1 MSRQPERNSTL
12 WFPEFRRL
20 GWLFLRLAVTL
31 FCVSLG
37 TATGVAQQFGFF
49 HYDQEQGL
57 KNLDVLDLIEDN
69 SGRLWIATE
78 GGLYRY
84 DGAQFHR
91 FGSEEGLT
99 ESLILGLHKDASGRI
114 WAATSDRIFF
124 FDGNHFTAVPTY
136 APALRLLPG
145 EPIRS
150 IDPDHILFLESGS
163 LMLLSRTGDKTS
175 RSSWKLQPFFSAAEI
190 TAKSVLAELYS
201 IQISD
206 DGLNLW
212 LGCGQ
217 ALCRIQNPLA
227 GDSRK
232 IEMFSTAQNVPPD
245 HWTSLFEDRD
255 ETLWARSNQ
264 HIRVLARDSS
274 LFRTR
279 DLPSPNGDHSYQDF
293 GILTLAEDQQGRVL
307 TQADRGIARWEGS
320 SWKIFDSRNGID
332 FKDVSAILVNRGGI
346 PWFGTRGHGIVRWQ
360 GYGEVEN
367 WTIAQGLHDDVV
379 HSIFRDSQHR
389 LWIADQFQVEQMN
402 DLTGRFDAP
411 PFFQE
416 KPLLHDIR
424 FAESPDHSL
433 WFFTKD
439 GEVSRSDPTVA
450 RIVFSE
456 KLPPLASTFTDSS
469 HRIWI
474 LSEKGLYLIRR
485 PDTPS
490 IDKITDALMVN
501 SALTD
506 AAESP
511 DHSLWFLGPRSLY
524 RFTPSDRRFTRI
536 PLDIPSTVRMRN
548 IAAVPDG
555 TLWIGGM
562 AGLLHLQID
571 RDHVTVLDS
580 VSKPLIASSDVQ
592 FVGLDTRGWLWVGSS
607 AGVNV
612 FDGSQWRLLT
622 RQDGLISIDT
632 NRSAFLAE
640 SDGSVWIGA
649 KGGAIHLL
657 HPEHLLSPSLLDV
670 RFTSATLGDT
680 VLSQYEAPELPWKN
694 AELNLHFTSLNF
706 ARDGSI
712 RFRYRLV
719 GKEGR
724 WRETKDHSLHYSGI
738 GPGNYRFEL
747 QAIDLDHQRQSSVI
761 SLTFIVQPPWWQT
774 PAVYVMLF
782 VFLLLALVLVWQWRE
797 RHHLQRQHL
806 LGQMV
811 AQRTQEL
818 EAEKAELMAAREILS
833 QQATRDAL
841 TGIWNRSAII
851 EILVREMDRAR
862 RTGAPL
868 AVVLA
873 DIDHFKQVNDT
884 MGHLAGDSILRDAAR
899 RMFHNIR
906 PYDFI
911 GRYGGEE
918 FLLVLPGLPYRD
930 PHERL
935 NQLLQSISREPFL
948 FDGRTVPVTSSFGV
962 AWFAPEITD
971 VEDFIRR
978 ADEALYRAK
987 SSGRNRVTFHEESPG
1002 NNENPPLRK
1011 I

>member
-20 GWLFLRLAVTL
+20 GWLFLRLAVML
-31 FCVSLG
+31 FCVSPG
-37 TATGVAQQFGFF
+37 TTTTFAQQFNFF
-49 HYDQEQGL
+49 HYGQEQGL
-57 KNLDVLDLIEDN
+57 RNLDVLDLIEDN
-69 SGRLWIATE
+69 SGLLWIATE
-78 GGLYRY
+78 NGLYRY

-91 FGSEEGLT
+91 FGPEEGLM
-99 ESLILGLHKDASGRI
+99 ESLILGLHKDVSGRI
-114 WAATSDRIFF
+114 WAASDDHIYF
-124 FDGNHFTAVPTY
+124 FDGKRFTA
-136 APALRLLPG
+136 APAEGPPLRLLPG

-163 LMLLSRTGDKTS
+163 LMLLSRSEDKTG
-175 RSSWKLQPFFSAAEI
+175 RPSWKLQPFFTAAEI
-190 TAKSVLAELYS
+190 SAKTALAHLHS
-201 IQISD
+201 LLISA

-217 ALCRIQNPLA
+217 ALCRIRNPLG
-227 GDSRK
+227 GDSRQ
-232 IEMFSTAQNVPPD
+232 IEVFANTQNIPSDDWV
-245 HWTSLFEDRD
+245 SLFEDRN
-255 ETLWARSNQ
+255 ETLWARSSQ
-264 HIRVLARDSS
+264 HIRILARSDST
-274 LFRTR
+274 FRTR
-279 DLPSPNGDHSYQDF
+279 DLPSVNGANAYQDF
-293 GILTLAEDQQGRVL
+293 GILTMAEDQQGRVL
-307 TQADRGIARWEGS
+307 TQANRGLARWEGS
-320 SWKIFDSRNGID
+320 SWKIFDSHNGID
-332 FKDVSAILVNRGGI
+332 FKDVSAILANRSGI

-402 DLTGRFDAP
+402 DLAGRFDVP
-411 PFFQE
+411 RLFEE
-416 KPLLHDIR
+416 KPLLHGIN

-439 GEVSRSDPTVA
+439 GEVYRTDPA
-450 RIVFSE
+450 LERIVFSE

-469 HRIWI
+469 HRIWV
-474 LSEKGLYLIRR
+474 LSQKGLYVIRR

-490 IDKITDALMVN
+490 IDKIADPLMAS
-501 SALTD
+501 SAWAD

-511 DHSLWFLGPRSLY
+511 DHSLWFLGAQSLY
-524 RFTPSDRRFTRI
+524 RFTPSDRRFSRI
-536 PLDIPSTVRMRN
+536 PLDIASSFQMRN
-548 IAAVPDG
+548 IAAAPDG
-555 TLWIGGM
+555 TLWIGGT

-571 RDHVTVLDS
+571 GDHVTVLDS
-580 VSKPLIASSDVQ
+580 ISKPRIASSDVQ
-592 FVGLDTRGWLWVGSS
+592 FVRLDTRGWLWVGSS

-612 FDGSQWRLLT
+612 FDGSRWRLLT
-622 RQDGLISIDT
+622 RQDGLVSTDT
-632 NRSAFLAE
+632 NQSAFLAE

-649 KGGAIHLL
+649 NGGAIHLL

-670 RFTSATLGDT
+670 RFTSATLGDIA
-680 VLSQYEAPELPWKN
+680 LSQYETPELPWKN
-694 AELNLHFTSLNF
+694 ASFNVHFTSLNF

-719 GKEGR
+719 GRESR
-724 WRETKDHSLHYSGI
+724 WRETKDHRLHYSGI
-738 GPGNYRFEL
+738 APGNYRFEL
-747 QAIDLDHQRQSSVI
+747 QAIDLDRQKQSSVI

-774 PAVYVMLF
+774 PAVYIMLF
-782 VFLLLALVLVWQWRE
+782 VFILLALVLVWQWRE

-818 EAEKAELMAAREILS
+818 ETEKAELMAAREILS

-851 EILVREMDRAR
+851 DILVREMDRAR
-862 RTGAPL
+862 RTSAPL

-930 PHERL
+930 PNERL
-935 NQLLQSISREPFL
+935 NQILQSISHEPFL
-948 FDGRTVPVTSSFGV
+948 FEGRTVPVTSSFGV
-962 AWFAPEITD
+962 AWLAAEISD

-987 SSGRNRVTFHEESPG
+987 SSGRNRVTFHEESPP
-1002 NNENPPLRK
+1002 NNKPVS
-1011 I
+1011 